1 MFRGRT
7 VGVYMASD
15 TRLVL
20 LEAGLLDP
28 TPEVV
33 PVPPPPAARSSES
46 FGEEDGSESFLL
58 FFNVF
63 IFVMVFS
70 ITLVAS
76 VSRIRC
82 AMLCCSEEFEVDD
95 NLKFCIRFRRGGTYV
110 NHFLNLFVVQYR
122 YA

>member
-1 MFRGRT
+1 MREDFLAT
-7 VGVYMASD
+7 KCHCFSFVG
-15 TRLVL
+15 LVSVTFYL
-20 LEAGLLDP
+20 
-28 TPEVV
+28 V
-33 PVPPPPAARSSES
+33 
-46 FGEEDGSESFLL
+46 FLL
-58 FFNVF
+58 SFILRIF

-110 NHFLNLFVVQYR
+110 NHFFNLFVVQYR